1 MSNLP
6 DPEVVDGLFEDGG
19 PALFLGA
26 VEHGGDAVVVAGEV
40 VEQDQV
46 APLQQL
52 LQGRGISFWNRNS
65 LGQAH
70 VICSEYLWKHVHAKR
85 WVSGCMNAVGK
96 ARQKW

>member
-1 MSNLP
+1 MKFAVLTRPRNQSGIATGSLP
-6 DPEVVDGLFEDGG
+6 EAEVVHRLFEDGG
-19 PALFLGA
+19 PPLLLRA

-65 LGQAH
+65 S
-70 VICSEYLWKHVHAKR
+70 C
-85 WVSGCMNAVGK
+85 
-96 ARQKW
+96 